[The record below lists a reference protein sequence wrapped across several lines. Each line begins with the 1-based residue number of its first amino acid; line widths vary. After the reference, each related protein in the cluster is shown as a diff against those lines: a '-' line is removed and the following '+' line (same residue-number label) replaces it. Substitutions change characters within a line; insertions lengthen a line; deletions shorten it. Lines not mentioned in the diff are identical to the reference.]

1 MMAVAGI
8 LNSRTTGCLY
18 LVSVH
23 CLLVVVLWAINV
35 NVPFVCG
42 CALRS
47 SGSSS
52 SDEDGTQSEAY
63 DWMLYEETQPLND
76 ANT

>member
-1 MMAVAGI
+1 
-8 LNSRTTGCLY
+8 
-18 LVSVH
+18 
-23 CLLVVVLWAINV
+23 
-35 NVPFVCG
+35 
-42 CALRS
+42 LRS